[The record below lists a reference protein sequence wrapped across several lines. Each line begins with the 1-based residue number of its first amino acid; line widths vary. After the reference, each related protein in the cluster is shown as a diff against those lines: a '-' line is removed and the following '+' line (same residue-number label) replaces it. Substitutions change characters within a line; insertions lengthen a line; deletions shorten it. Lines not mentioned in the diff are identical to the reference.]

1 MVSLNLDFIQ
11 INPANLIGQLHL
23 TAVKKVRE
31 EYGDKVTIKNSAID
45 TRDEKDPKA
54 ILKNGEYELF
64 FKMDKKDMSE
74 KKMLEIVTKYL
85 EVFSGPE
92 NAKKVN
98 QRKGTWWQ
106 RLFHMGSSKSDLQ
119 KAMTREGSS
128 VMFKIKYKLNIK
140 NGNEQDY
147 SEFDESEKEVSN
159 NETTNNESLEVS
171 LDLEL
176 LGESLTFNPYRQY
189 AFTKQQII
197 EESMKNKSEKLVKH
211 IANKN
216 FVKAQEVLEA
226 LIKAKVNERVE
237 EVLSQ
242 NSK

>member
-54 ILKNGEYELF
+54 VLKNGEYELF

-106 RLFHMGSSKSDLQ
+106 RLFHTGSSKSDLQ
-119 KAMTREGSS
+119 KAMTRQGSS

-147 SEFDESEKEVSN
+147 TEFDEPEKEVS
-159 NETTNNESLEVS
+159 NNESLEVS

-176 LGESLTFNPYRQY
+176 LGESLTFNPYKQY
-189 AFTKQQII
+189 AFTKTQII
-197 EESMKNKSEKLVKH
+197 EESMKKKSEKLVKH
-211 IANKN
+211 VANKN
-216 FVKAQEVLEA
+216 FIKAQEVLEA
-226 LIKAKVNERVE
+226 LIKAKVDERVE

>member
-31 EYGDKVTIKNSAID
+31 EYGDKVIIKNSAID

-54 ILKNGEYELF
+54 VLKNGEYELF

-85 EVFSGPE
+85 EIFSGPE

-98 QRKGTWWQ
+98 QRKGSWWA
-106 RLFHMGSSKSDLQ
+106 RLFHFGSSKSDLQ

-147 SEFDESEKEVSN
+147 SEFDEPEKEVS
-159 NETTNNESLEVS
+159 NNESLEVS

-176 LGESLTFNPYRQY
+176 LGESLTFNPYKQY
-189 AFTKQQII
+189 AFTKTQII
-197 EESMKNKSEKLVKH
+197 QESMKKKSEKLVKH
-211 IANKN
+211 VANKN
-216 FVKAQEVLEA
+216 FIKAQEVLEA
-226 LIKAKVNERVE
+226 LIKAKIDERVE

>member
-54 ILKNGEYELF
+54 VLKNGEYELF

-85 EVFSGPE
+85 EFFSGPE

-98 QRKGTWWQ
+98 QRKGSWWQ
-106 RLFHMGSSKSDLQ
+106 RLFHFGSSKSDLQ
-119 KAMTREGSS
+119 KAMTRQGSS

-147 SEFDESEKEVSN
+147 SEFDEPEKEVS
-159 NETTNNESLEVS
+159 NNESLEVS

-176 LGESLTFNPYRQY
+176 LGESLTFNPYKQY
-189 AFTKQQII
+189 TFTKTQII
-197 EESMKNKSEKLVKH
+197 QESMKKKSEKLVKH
-211 IANKN
+211 VANKN
-216 FVKAQEVLEA
+216 FIKAQEVLEA
-226 LIKAKVNERVE
+226 LIKAKVDERVE
-237 EVLSQ
+237 EVLSR